1 MTDNCTT
8 AGSGIMYQNYMDYTY
23 DACMVMFT
31 TEQVARMESAV
42 VAYRSS
48 LTRSN
53 ACQPAV
59 QRNYDVLL
67 ERISQ
72 PTQRICSPTFT
83 PEITITN
90 RGIQPLTSLSITT
103 QIDNGAP
110 VVFKWTGSLVKS
122 AAATVTLTTLTTPIG
137 NHVLTIYT
145 AMPNNSAD
153 EDPAND
159 TLSVPFQ
166 YYLPVTSVS
175 ESFEG
180 TTFPPAAWDVVN
192 PDRAITWKRVT
203 GIAKTGAASATID
216 NLNNNALRQ
225 TDDLRLPEVRLQG
238 VDSAFLSF
246 QIAAAVSTSLNSTGN
261 NWDTLEVLVS
271 TDCGVNYTTLYKK
284 YAGSLVT
291 TNTPTTS
298 TFIPTATEWRKDSIN
313 LAGYIGAND
322 LLIAFR
328 NTTGNENNIYLD
340 DINVRTVTINP
351 NLRERGIL
359 VTPNP
364 TRGVVTVQF
373 YPPPTNLRAIQ
384 IYNMSG
390 QKVAE
395 VMVNG
400 PANNLYNLDISNQA
414 AGAYVVRTIFSDR
427 VVVTRLLKL

>member
-1 MTDNCTT
+1 M
-8 AGSGIMYQNYMDYTY
+8 
-23 DACMVMFT
+23 
-31 TEQVARMESAV
+31 
-42 VAYRSS
+42 
-48 LTRSN
+48 
-53 ACQPAV
+53 
-59 QRNYDVLL
+59 L

-72 PTQRICSPTFT
+72 PAQRICAETFT
-83 PEITITN
+83 PVVTIRN
-90 RGIQPLTSLSITT
+90 QGNQPLTSLSITT

-137 NHVLTIYT
+137 NHVLNIYT
-145 AMPNNSAD
+145 AMPNNNAD
-153 EDPAND
+153 EDLAND
-159 TLSVPFQ
+159 TLSAPFQ

-203 GIAKTGAASATID
+203 GIAKTGAASVTID

-246 QIAAAVSTSLNSTGN
+246 QVAAAVSTSLNSTGN

-313 LAGYIGAND
+313 LAGYIGTAD

-328 NTTGNENNIYLD
+328 NTNGSENNIYLD

-351 NLRERGIL
+351 NLKSRGIL
-359 VTPNP
+359 ITPNP
-364 TRGVVTVQF
+364 TQGIVTVQF
-373 YPPPTNLRAIQ
+373 YPPPTNLRGIQ
-384 IYNMSG
+384 IYNING
-390 QKVAE
+390 QKVAG

-400 PANNLYNLDISNQA
+400 PAGNLYNLNISNQA
-414 AGAYVVRTIFSDR
+414 AGTYIVRTIFSDR
-427 VVVTRLLKL
+427 VVTTKVLKL